1 MEYYATMY
9 NGYLGY
15 FKAQLQMSFFF
26 FSMQNLMLQTYCQNK
41 TMICYTTI
49 QKNACLIKSTIHD
62 DTSEAFK
69 YADLGCKNHYFVR
82 ICCLIFYEKKYFSGL
97 FDEYINKIICNRN
110 TI

>member
-26 FSMQNLMLQTYCQNK
+26 FFNAKLNVTNILPNK

-49 QKNACLIKSTIHD
+49 QKNACLIKSTIND

-82 ICCLIFYEKKYFSGL
+82 ICCLIFYEKKIL
-97 FDEYINKIICNRN
+97 FRII
-110 TI
+110 